1 MAEHRFLTPAPV
13 DLDLEIPV
21 GEIQVETIDG
31 DESFVSVTG
40 NEKLVEHT
48 EVRLDGNR
56 LVVALKGKKPFGIT
70 ISIGDFSFGT
80 NGLNVAV
87 RIPHSSA
94 ASLATASADMKLKGR
109 YKTVGV
115 KSASGDVA
123 VTGEVEGDATVK
135 SVSGDVRLGLVG
147 GDLRVQTV
155 SGDVLTGSVGGSVES
170 KTVSGDVHVDSVREG
185 TVTAQSVSGDIELGV
200 APGTTLDVDA
210 GSVSG
215 DLSSEV
221 PLGSDPSA
229 VAVDGGP
236 TLVVRGKTV
245 SGDFRVFRAA

>member
-1 MAEHRFLTPAPV
+1 MAENRFHTPGPV

-56 LVVALKGKKPFGIT
+56 LVVALKKKPFGIT

-87 RIPHSSA
+87 RIPHSST

-123 VTGEVEGDATVK
+123 VTGEIEGDATVK
-135 SVSGDVRLGLVG
+135 SVSGDVRVGLVG

-155 SGDVLTGSVGGSVES
+155 SGDVLAGAVGGSVES

-221 PLGSDPSA
+221 PLGSDPGALA
-229 VAVDGGP
+229 VEGGP